1 MATSKWREL
10 LLEAGARLG
19 TRDAHHAGTPLQWA
33 MVAGQT
39 GMQTYLASRET
50 GIFDAVLCDDAGRVA
65 ELLDGDP
72 ELLEKTIRDELAH
85 GQRDVD
91 DWQTPLAF
99 AVLRSRTAAAR
110 LLLLERGARR
120 DLRDGVGRSL
130 TEIAIES
137 ASPEIAALLRTS
149 RQGSWDSGH

>member
-1 MATSKWREL
+1 MAEL

-50 GIFDAVLCDDAGRVA
+50 GIFDAVLCDDADRIA
-65 ELLDGDP
+65 ELLDGNP
-72 ELLEKTIRDELAH
+72 ELLDTTIRDELARD
-85 GQRDVD
+85 QRDSD

-99 AVLRSRTAAAR
+99 AVLRNRTAAVT
-110 LLLLERGARR
+110 LLLDRGARTDVTDR
-120 DLRDGVGRSL
+120 DGRSL
-130 TEIAIES
+130 SEVAGES
-137 ASPEIAALLRTS
+137 ASQEIVALLKDS
-149 RQGSWDSGH
+149 QQGSRDSGH